1 MDSIRKEK
9 NYRLNYDY
17 KFSDLQAVIFTK
29 TRHTSKRSGVGFS
42 LFAFLQWDGI
52 NEIMN
57 FNLGMLSL
65 K

>member
-9 NYRLNYDY
+9 NYRLNYDCT
-17 KFSDLQAVIFTK
+17 FSDLQAVIFTK
-29 TRHTSKRSGVGFS
+29 TRHTGKRSGVVFS
-42 LFAFLQWDGI
+42 WFAFLQWDGI

-57 FNLGMLSL
+57 FNLGTLSL